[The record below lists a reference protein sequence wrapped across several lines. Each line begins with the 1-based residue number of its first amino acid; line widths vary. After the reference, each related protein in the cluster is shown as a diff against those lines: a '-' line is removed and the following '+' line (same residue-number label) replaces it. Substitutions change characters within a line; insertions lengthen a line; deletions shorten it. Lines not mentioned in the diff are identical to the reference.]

1 MAAGAQVAPVRQ
13 GGHDARLHP
22 ARRPK
27 PMSMSIPS
35 VASTIVLA
43 LALAAGCQREP
54 AAPQAQAPQATP
66 TGAVTAM
73 AAKLKGGDLAGYA
86 STAVPPAL
94 HAELEAAWRE
104 GRSHWPLSEL
114 PLAGKLAPLLA
125 AFAAEG
131 SEAKLQAAFDR
142 QFAGAEREL
151 DAAAESLAL
160 FGVEYVRNE
169 GDFSDAERQHYA
181 QVIEALGAWAAA
193 APLADPQRAKASI
206 VRLAAAARAAGLDEP
221 DDFTALGMAGSLER
235 LQPFLAASM
244 RTLADYGL
252 DLRASLDGLQ
262 VEALSQ
268 DGDRAQVRIRYP
280 LAGRTI
286 STEMDLER
294 IDGRWYAADSLR
306 NARASLA
313 RDEDAPE
320 PAEPDPE
327 AAAGTDA
334 PLAAP
339 VR

>member
-1 MAAGAQVAPVRQ
+1 MAAGARVAPVRH

-27 PMSMSIPS
+27 PMSKSIPS
-35 VASTIVLA
+35 VASMIVLA
-43 LALAAGCQREP
+43 LALAAGCQRES
-54 AAPQAQAPQATP
+54 AAPASQAPQATP
-66 TGAVTAM
+66 AGAVTAM
-73 AAKLKGGDLAGYA
+73 AAQLEGGDLAGYA

-94 HAELEAAWRE
+94 HAELETAWRE
-104 GRSHWPLSEL
+104 GRSRWPLSEL
-114 PLAGKLAPLLA
+114 PLAGKLSPLLA

-131 SEAKLQAAFDR
+131 SEAELQAAFDR

-160 FGVEYVRNE
+160 FGVEYVRSE

-193 APLADPQRAKASI
+193 APLADRQRAKASI
-206 VRLAAAARAAGLDEP
+206 LRLAAAARAAKLDEP
-221 DDFTALGMAGSLER
+221 ADFTALGMTGSLDR
-235 LQPFLAASM
+235 LQPFLAAAM
-244 RTLADYGL
+244 RTLAEYGL

-268 DGDRAQVRIRYP
+268 DGDRAKVRIRYP

-286 STEMDLER
+286 STEVDLER
-294 IDGRWYAADSLR
+294 IDGRWYPSDSLR

-313 RDEDAPE
+313 PDEGTPDAV
-320 PAEPDPE
+320 EPDAE
-327 AAAGTDA
+327 AQAGTDA

-339 VR
+339 AR